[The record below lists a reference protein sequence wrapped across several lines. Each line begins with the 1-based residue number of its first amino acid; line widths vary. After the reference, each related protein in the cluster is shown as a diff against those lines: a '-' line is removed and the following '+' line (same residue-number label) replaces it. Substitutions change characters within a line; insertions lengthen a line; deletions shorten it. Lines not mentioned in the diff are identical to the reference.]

1 MIRILFDE
9 NYSPHLIEG
18 LSILEKANYRS
29 LFPANVMDIRVIAN
43 KQGATDDEV
52 IEIAGNLG
60 AIIFTQDTDFK
71 KLKHK
76 APLYKKHNTG
86 VVFFHSA
93 GSKIIFWDT
102 VVNIIK
108 HWEHLKELIAN
119 STPPFVFKVTKLGVE
134 RLNF

>member
-29 LFPANVMDIRVIAN
+29 QFPAEVMDIRNVAR

-52 IEIAGNLG
+52 IEIAGNLR

-76 APLYKKHNTG
+76 APLYKRHSTG
-86 VVFFHSA
+86 VVFFHSS
-93 GSKIIFWDT
+93 GNKIIFWDI
-102 VVNIIK
+102 VINIIK
-108 HWEHLKELIAN
+108 HWEQLKEQIAN
-119 STPPFVFKVTKLGVE
+119 STPPFVFKVTKHGVE
-134 RLNF
+134 KLHF

>member
-29 LFPANVMDIRVIAN
+29 QFPEEVMDIRKVAK
-43 KQGATDDEV
+43 KQGAADDEV
-52 IEIAGNLG
+52 IEIAGNIG

-76 APLYKKHNTG
+76 APLYRKFNTG
-86 VVFFHSA
+86 VVFFHSS
-93 GSKIIFWDT
+93 GNKIIFWDT
-102 VVNIIK
+102 VINIIK
-108 HWEHLKELIAN
+108 YWEHLKEQITN
-119 STPPFVFKVTKLGVE
+119 SIPPFVLKVTKHGVE
-134 RLNF
+134 RLHF